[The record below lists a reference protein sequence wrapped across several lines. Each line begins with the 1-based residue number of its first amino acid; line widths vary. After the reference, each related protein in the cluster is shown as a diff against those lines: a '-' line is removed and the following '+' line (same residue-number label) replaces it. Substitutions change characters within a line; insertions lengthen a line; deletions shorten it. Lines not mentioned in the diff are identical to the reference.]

1 MFEDLSREQLEAIL
15 DALPL
20 EFIFVDDQE
29 RLQYANKG
37 EKRSRPTPPGIMG
50 NDIRGCHQPESLPM
64 MEKFV
69 ENLKTGKKEEENFWI
84 LMPDRKILNRFL
96 PVRDKSGNYIGMVE
110 YLLDLKALEE
120 LYEAKKDAH
129 VRDYS
134 NPQPE
139 SG

>member
-1 MFEDLSREQLEAIL
+1 
-15 DALPL
+15 
-20 EFIFVDDQE
+20 
-29 RLQYANKG
+29 
-37 EKRSRPTPPGIMG
+37 
-50 NDIRGCHQPESLPM
+50 
-64 MEKFV
+64 
-69 ENLKTGKKEEENFWI
+69 
-84 LMPDRKILNRFL
+84 
-96 PVRDKSGNYIGMVE
+96 MVE